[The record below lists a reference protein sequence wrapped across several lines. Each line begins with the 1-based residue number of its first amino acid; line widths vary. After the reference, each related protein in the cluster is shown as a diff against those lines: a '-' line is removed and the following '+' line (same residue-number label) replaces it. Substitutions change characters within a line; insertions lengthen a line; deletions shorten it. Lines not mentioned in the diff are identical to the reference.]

1 MTDSNKVLLGVFA
14 GLATGAALALLLAP
28 EKGSDLRE
36 KLTDGISSSTDELKE
51 TFDELKEQVQDYV
64 LAFEKDI
71 RKVVQDHLHNLTEK
85 TEEIRDKKDNLVK
98 KAFEFG
104 KELAN

>member
-28 EKGSDLRE
+28 EKGADFRE
-36 KLTDGISSSTDELKE
+36 KLSDGLSSANDELKD
-51 TFDELKEQVQDYV
+51 TFAELKGQVEEYV
-64 LAFEKDI
+64 HAFEKDI
-71 RKVVQDHLHNLTEK
+71 RKVVQDHLQNLTEK
-85 TEEIRDKKDNLVK
+85 TDQIKDKKENLVK

-104 KELAN
+104 KELSN